1 MNADQKR
8 TQLSRVV
15 RLVFLGG
22 ENAMKRLVMLAAV
35 STMLALAAFG
45 TDQALAATRVV
56 DDDATWDAATN
67 SCDGGTDTAYP
78 TISAAVAAASSGDT
92 IVVCPG
98 TYPEL
103 LSINK
108 GVTVQGAGVGSSIID
123 ASASLAVG
131 NVVSITNA
139 SGDVL
144 FDGFTVKTG
153 TSTNGIYEKSLSTG
167 TVTISH
173 NKIEGFGLTATGDN
187 YGLIAGYGSTASLV
201 FTYNEI
207 GNCGDNTILLERH
220 YGPTDV
226 SYNTFDRTSQLTAS
240 DAYFNMNYGGT
251 VITSLQRVSHNT
263 IDMGAGSDGTND
275 TRGTGISFAGSYTPP
290 GGDGRF
296 MNVQI
301 TDNTI
306 FNLKPYRRG
315 IGLWNATGNVSD
327 GDIIGAMIA
336 GNTVTGPGGVTG
348 SAGINLI
355 GLITGTQMIGNTIT
369 GVDWSIRERLWNGGV
384 ASGGNAH
391 FNEFVNNGV
400 GLVNEGTSVLD
411 ATLNWWGDVTGPYD
425 PLNTDGLNQLNLGLG
440 DKVSEYVRYDPWI
453 GQGGMVTGGGWIMSP
468 AGAYTAD
475 PDLVGKATFGFVSM
489 YKKGAKVP
497 TGNTEFNFQVADL
510 NFHSND
516 YDWLVVAGDKAMYK
530 GSGIINGAGSFG
542 FMLSAID
549 GTPDKFRIKIWDENV
564 PGNIVYDNEMGVV
577 DGTDPTTVIGGGQIV
592 IHKKK

>member
-1 MNADQKR
+1 
-8 TQLSRVV
+8 
-15 RLVFLGG
+15 
-22 ENAMKRLVMLAAV
+22 MKRKVFNVLFA
-35 STMLALAAFG
+35 LALVLSFS
-45 TDQALAATRVV
+45 LV
-56 DDDATWDAATN
+56 
-67 SCDGGTDTAYP
+67 TAVP
-78 TISAAVAAASSGDT
+78 AVAATISVPGDYLTIQAAINAAFDGDT
-92 IVVCPG
+92 IVVAAG

-103 LSINK
+103 ISINK
-108 GVTVQGAGVGSSIID
+108 GVAVQGAGVGSSIID
-123 ASASLAVG
+123 ASGSAAVG

-173 NKIEGFGLTATGDN
+173 NKIEGFGPANTGDN
-187 YGLIAGYGSTASLV
+187 FGLIAGYGSNASLV
-201 FTYNEI
+201 FTYNEL

-251 VITSLQRVSHNT
+251 AIATLQKVSHNT
-263 IDMGAGSDGTND
+263 IDMGAGSDGTNA

-290 GGDGRF
+290 GGMGQF
-296 MNVQI
+296 TNVQI

-306 FNLKPYRRG
+306 YNLKPYRRG
-315 IGLWNATGNVSD
+315 IGLWNATGSGSN
-327 GDIIGAMIA
+327 GDIIGAVIA
-336 GNTVTGPGGVTG
+336 GNTITGPGSAAATQ
-348 SAGINLI
+348 SAGIQLI
-355 GLITGTQMIGNTIT
+355 GLITNTEMIGNTIT
-369 GVDWSIRERLWNGGV
+369 GVDWSIRERSWNGGV

-391 FNEFVNNGV
+391 FNEFVNNGL

-411 ATLNWWGDVTGPYD
+411 ATLNWWGDITGPLD
-425 PLNTDGLNQLNLGLG
+425 ILDTDGLNQENPGGLG
-440 DKVSEYVRYDPWI
+440 GNVSEYVRYDPWI

-468 AGAYTAD
+468 PGAYTAN
-475 PDLVGKATFGFVSM
+475 PDLEGKATFGFVSM

-510 NFHSND
+510 NFHSSA
-516 YDWLVVAGDKAMYK
+516 YDWLVIAGNKAMYK
-530 GSGIINGAGSFG
+530 GTGTINGAGSFG

-549 GTPDKFRIKIWDENV
+549 GTPDKFRIKIWDKDAADNV
-564 PGNIVYDNEMGVV
+564 VYDNHM
-577 DGTDPTTVIGGGQIV
+577 DALDDADPTTVIGGGQIV
-592 IHKKK
+592 IHKK